1 MVQKSWL
8 LRSKPDPATVSAPWG
23 DRASDRPFGT
33 SRRDFEAE
41 RHHQGAMDR
50 RAAGWNSWNRNRVE
64 PGLPFLKGHGLK
76 REVPG
81 KKNNGFSYEKRWLGD
96 LIIEDM
102 CLNHDK
108 MVSRDYCDL
117 AIKHAEYLTLKVAI

>member
-41 RHHQGAMDR
+41 RHHQGAIFGALLAGTGTGSN
-50 RAAGWNSWNRNRVE
+50 RA
-64 PGLPFLKGHGLK
+64 FLTKKGHGLK

-81 KKNNGFSYEKRWLGD
+81 KKNNGFGYEKRWLGD

-102 CLNHDK
+102 CLNHDE
-108 MVSRDYCDL
+108 MVM
-117 AIKHAEYLTLKVAI
+117 